1 MGNNKY
7 PTNIAQLD
15 KEIKGLFKREYLMD
29 VLDRFCLLFSQI
41 GDIFHYLT
49 HDPEFNP
56 PARAWDSK
64 EDHKSILAQAL
75 MQLLMTCS
83 AARLNFID
91 IFREALGL
99 PKDHRTVLSIHWLDE
114 KIVTWPKSKDNKEL
128 RDRCLEVVANAASF
142 LHTYQKGGFISSM
155 QPNDRVLMCSAN
167 ALRSLLIIIL
177 SYDYSFTEILR
188 LGLDNQRSLDWA
200 KKDSQESNTH
210 EIIGTVAMPGRI
222 DGTAYIVSKD
232 NPLNLFPER
241 GILVITHAKPD
252 YVGAITKAAA
262 VVTDNGGIASHAA
275 TIAREFEVPCL
286 VGTGDATS
294 RIKHGAR
301 VLVDAL
307 SLLPDN
313 KGKVFL
319 F

>member
-1 MGNNKY
+1 MGKNKY

-15 KEIKGLFKREYLMD
+15 KEIQELFKREYLVK
-29 VLDRFCLLFSQI
+29 VLDRFCLLMSQI

-83 AARLNFID
+83 AAGINFID
-91 IFREALGL
+91 LFREALGL
-99 PKDHRTVLSIHWLDE
+99 PKNHRTILSIHWLEE
-114 KIVTWPKSKDNKEL
+114 KIATWKSAPDLIEL
-128 RDRCLEVVANAASF
+128 RNHCLELVISTNGF
-142 LHTYQKGGFISSM
+142 LQNYQRNGFSSNK
-155 QPNDRVLMCSAN
+155 QPDDRVLMCSSN
-167 ALRSLLIIIL
+167 SLRSLIRVVLA
-177 SYDYSFTEILR
+177 YGYSFSEILK

-200 KKDSQESNTH
+200 KKDSHQGEEH
-210 EIIGTVAMPGRI
+210 EIIGLVAMPGRI
-222 DGTAYIVSKD
+222 DGTAYVVSKD
-232 NPLNLFPER
+232 NPLDSFPA
-241 GILVITHAKPD
+241 GGVLVITHAKPD
-252 YVGAITKAAA
+252 YVEAITKAAA
-262 VVTDNGGIASHAA
+262 VVTDNGGIACHAA
-275 TIAREFEVPCL
+275 TIAREFSIPCL
-286 VGTGDATS
+286 VGTGNATG
-294 RIKHGAR
+294 RIRHGSR

-307 SLLPDN
+307 SLIKDN